1 MRIRKIIDIFSSFF
15 VIVNENSQL
24 NVVKGINKKD
34 VGESSLLVGPV
45 NDDSTFELSPS
56 QILKNPIFVKQFCK
70 SDIKLIKSLLMSEG
84 DVFVTGKNYINHR
97 EVFSLQSLVNKDEWE
112 MTKEELSQD
121 KSVLSRLNI
130 KYFSLKIDLK

>member
-1 MRIRKIIDIFSSFF
+1 MRLRKIIDIFSSFF

-45 NDDSTFELSPS
+45 NDDSTFELTPA
-56 QILKNPIFVKQFCK
+56 QIIKNPIFVKQFCK